1 MTQSAEQI
9 LGVAELYSD
18 DAEYRILRLPA
29 NAITL
34 GAGVVA
40 EANLPFSVLIADK
53 DELTLLL
60 PEAACTAFSRR
71 LRYAQVSEQT
81 YRLITFDAELEPT
94 LVGFIAQV
102 SAALAA
108 AGIPIL
114 SFAAFSRDHI
124 FVPAEDFPR
133 ALDALRALQERLE
146 QG

>member
-9 LGVAELYSD
+9 LGTAELYSD

-40 EANLPFSVLIADK
+40 EANLPFSALIADK

-60 PEAACTAFSRR
+60 PEAACQAFSKR
-71 LRYAQVSEQT
+71 LRFAQVSEQS
-81 YRLITFDAELEPT
+81 YRLITFEAELEPT

-124 FVPAEDFPR
+124 FVPAEDFQR
-133 ALDALRALQERLE
+133 ALAALRALQERLA
-146 QG
+146 

>member
-9 LGVAELYSD
+9 LGAAELYSD

-40 EANLPFSVLIADK
+40 EANLPFSALIADK

-60 PEAACTAFSRR
+60 PEAACQAFSRR
-71 LRYAQVSEQT
+71 LRYAQVSEQS
-81 YRLITFDAELEPT
+81 YRLITFEAELEPT

-108 AGIPIL
+108 ARIPIL

-124 FVPAEDFPR
+124 FVPAEDFQR

>member
-9 LGVAELYSD
+9 LGAAELYSD

-40 EANLPFSVLIADK
+40 EANLPFSALIADK
-53 DELTLLL
+53 GELTLLL
-60 PEAACTAFSRR
+60 PEAACQAFSKR
-71 LRYAQVSEQT
+71 LRFARVSEQS

-114 SFAAFSRDHI
+114 TFAAFSRDHI
-124 FVPAEDFPR
+124 FVPAEDFQR
-133 ALDALRALQERLE
+133 AMEALRALQERLE
-146 QG
+146 